1 MQQPSFRVLWIPV
14 AVLVG
19 LALLLLVIV
28 RPRGGQQ
35 PSPKPHETSRPAATE
50 AVPKDGTKAPSTMEP
65 AADVVPLSWNIQD
78 GGRARRFTLAL
89 DEVVVR
95 DASGEDHPHPLDP
108 PATAATY
115 RARIAGLAGSGTT
128 VLPVLY
134 PEDEARTLAHR
145 RLVTPNVLAEA
156 AEGTSRDALAG
167 RLSLPVESIPAASP
181 QHIVLRAGSPLEA
194 LDGLASWRSVPGVA
208 SVQVEL
214 AHQQAA
220 RAMPNDT
227 LAAQQWHLKY
237 QGQSG
242 AVAGTDVNIESAW
255 NYPSGISGTNA
266 WRGTGVRIG
275 IVDDGLQTNH
285 PDLSA
290 NYEATYSHDWNGN
303 DSDPSPS
310 TSGTVD
316 KHGTSCAGNAAA
328 RGNNGTGVSGTA
340 PEATLTGMRLI
351 AAATT
356 DSQEADAMGWHNEVI
371 SIKTNSWGPD
381 DDGQTLEGPGTLTQA
396 ALANATATG
405 RGGKGTIFTWAGGN
419 GRGYDDNSNYDG
431 YANSIHVIAVGAF
444 DSQAHVSYYS
454 EPGANLV
461 CVVPSSGASPALGI
475 TTVDRTGSAGYNTV
489 STASGGDYT
498 STFGGTSSASPTAAG
513 IVALMLQRNPNLG
526 WRDVREIL
534 IRSSK
539 RVNSADSGWTS
550 NGAGFRFHHD
560 YGAGLI
566 DATAAVNLSAGW
578 TNLPANATPIVST
591 QSSLNQTIPDNNATG
606 ITRSFVLPSSGA
618 LRVEH
623 VTVKVNISHSYRG
636 DLAITLTSPSGV
648 SDVLSAFHDDS
659 GNDYADWTFSSVR
672 HWGESSAGTWTLK
685 IADLDAGVTGTLN
698 SAELTVRGTTPASDY
713 SAWAAGYSGLS
724 DTSATADPDHDGLPN
739 LVEYHLGLPP
749 NSPNTAATVLAR
761 AASNVTLTWRRHK
774 GTASTGYAEWSDN
787 LATWSTSGITE
798 TVTEDNANDQ
808 LVTST
813 LPITAGMPKK
823 FLRLHVTL

>member
-1 MQQPSFRVLWIPV
+1 MPPPSSRSRWLV
-14 AVLVG
+14 AAALLV
-19 LALLLLVIV
+19 LALLVFTCWPG
-28 RPRGGQQ
+28 RERGQVARVSTG
-35 PSPKPHETSRPAATE
+35 ETTSAVAEEQGTSEARVPPVVSGAAV
-50 AVPKDGTKAPSTMEP
+50 AVDWSIP
-65 AADVVPLSWNIQD
+65 D
-78 GGRARRFTLAL
+78 GGRMRRFTLAL
-89 DEVVVR
+89 DEVVLR
-95 DASGEDHPHPLDP
+95 DAAGEDHPQPLSP
-108 PATAATY
+108 PATTETY
-115 RARIAGLAGSGTT
+115 RARLAALGAGGAI

-134 PEDEARTLAHR
+134 PQDETHTPAHR
-145 RLVTPNVLAEA
+145 RLVTANVLAEA
-156 AEGTSRDALAG
+156 AEGTARDALAG
-167 RLSLPVESIPAASP
+167 RLHLPVESMPAASP
-181 QHIVLRAGSPLEA
+181 RHIVLRAASPLEA
-194 LDGLASWRSVPGVA
+194 LDGLEAWRAIPGVA

-214 AHQQAA
+214 AHQQSA
-220 RAMPNDT
+220 RALPNDT
-227 LAAQQWHLKY
+227 LIASQWHLKN

-242 AVAGTDVNIESAW
+242 VVAGTDVNIESVW
-255 NYPSGISGTNA
+255 NYPSGTSGTNA
-266 WRGTGVRIG
+266 WRGNGVRIG
-275 IVDDGLQTNH
+275 IVDDGLQTAH
-285 PDLSA
+285 PDLST

-303 DSDPSPS
+303 DSDPNPS
-310 TSGTVD
+310 ATGTVD
-316 KHGTSCAGNAAA
+316 KHGTACAGNAAA

-351 AAATT
+351 AASTT

-371 SIKTNSWGPD
+371 AIKSNSWGPD
-381 DDGQTLEGPGTLTQA
+381 DDGETLEGPGTLTQA

-419 GRGYDDNSNYDG
+419 GRTADDNSNYDG
-431 YANSIHVIAVGAF
+431 YANSIHVIAIGAF

-454 EPGANLV
+454 EPGTNLV
-461 CVVPSSGASPALGI
+461 CVAPSSGTSPALGI
-475 TTVDRTGSAGYNTV
+475 TTVDRSGTAGYNT
-489 STASGGDYT
+489 SSSNGDYT
-498 STFGGTSSASPTAAG
+498 TTFGGTSSATPTAAG

-566 DATAAVNLSAGW
+566 DAAAAVNLAAGW
-578 TNLPANATPIVST
+578 INLPANATPIVST
-591 QSSLNQTIPDNNATG
+591 QSSLNQTIPDNNTTG
-606 ITRSFVLPSSGA
+606 ITRSFVLPSAGA

-623 VTVKVNISHSYRG
+623 VTVKVNISHGYRG

-648 SDVLSAFHDDS
+648 SDVLAASHGDP

-685 IADLDAGVTGTLN
+685 IADLDAGIEGTLN

-713 SAWAAGYSGLS
+713 TAWTAAYPGLA
-724 DTSATADPDHDGLPN
+724 DTSATADPDRDGLPN

-761 AASNVTLTWRRHK
+761 TASNIKLTWRRHK
-774 GTASTGYAEWSDN
+774 GTASTGHAEWSDN
-787 LATWSTSGITE
+787 LVTWSTAGITE

-808 LVTST
+808 LVTAT
-813 LPITAGMPKK
+813 LPITAGMPRK

>member
-1 MQQPSFRVLWIPV
+1 MPLLSSRSRWLLAA
-14 AVLVG
+14 AVLGV
-19 LALLLLVIV
+19 ALLVFIWWPGV
-28 RPRGGQQ
+28 DPGARAGSGQ
-35 PSPKPHETSRPAATE
+35 TPAPPGEKVPGASASTAVAP
-50 AVPKDGTKAPSTMEP
+50 AVPDAP
-65 AADVVPLSWNIQD
+65 VPLAWRIPD
-78 GGRARRFTLAL
+78 GGRKRRFSLAL
-89 DEVVVR
+89 DEVVIR
-95 DASGEDHPHPLDP
+95 DASGEDHPQPLSP
-108 PATAATY
+108 PATAANY
-115 RARIAGLAGSGTT
+115 RERLVALSTKGGM

-134 PEDEARTLAHR
+134 PEDEERTPSRR

-156 AEGTSRDALAG
+156 AEGSARDALAG
-167 RLSLPVESIPAASP
+167 RLRLPVESIPSASP
-181 QHIVLRAGSPLEA
+181 RHIVLRAASPLAA
-194 LDGLASWRSVPGVA
+194 LDGLEAWRTIPGVA

-220 RAMPNDT
+220 RALPNDT
-227 LAAQQWHLKY
+227 LIASQWHLKY

-242 AVAGTDVNIESAW
+242 AVAGTDVNIESVW
-255 NYPSGISGTNA
+255 NYPSGTSGTNA

-275 IVDDGLQTNH
+275 IVDDGLQTSH
-285 PDLSA
+285 PDLST

-303 DSDPSPS
+303 DSDPNPS
-310 TSGTVD
+310 VSGTVN

-356 DSQEADAMGWHNEVI
+356 DSQEADAMGWHNDVI
-371 SIKTNSWGPD
+371 AIKSNSWGPD
-381 DDGQTLEGPGTLTQA
+381 DDGETLEGPGMLTQA
-396 ALANATATG
+396 ALADATATG

-419 GRGYDDNSNYDG
+419 GREYDDNSNYDG
-431 YANSIHVIAVGAF
+431 YANSIHVIAIGAF
-444 DSQAHVSYYS
+444 DSQARVSYYS
-454 EPGANLV
+454 EPGANLI
-461 CVVPSSGASPALGI
+461 CVAPSSGTSPALGI
-475 TTVDRTGSAGYNTV
+475 TTVDRTGSAGYNTS
-489 STASGGDYT
+489 STAAGGDYT
-498 STFGGTSSASPTAAG
+498 STFGGTSSATPTAAG
-513 IVALMLQRNPNLG
+513 IVALILQRNPNLG

-539 RVNSADSGWTS
+539 RVNPADSGWTG

-566 DATAAVNLSAGW
+566 DAAAAVNLAATW
-578 TNLPANATPIVST
+578 TNLPANAAPIVST
-591 QSSLNQTIPDNNATG
+591 QSSLNQTIPDDNATG
-606 ITRSFVLPSSGA
+606 ITRSFVLPSAGA

-623 VTVKVNISHSYRG
+623 VTVKLNISHGYRG

-648 SDVLSAFHDDS
+648 SDVLAALHDDS

-672 HWGESSAGTWTLK
+672 HWGESSAGTWILK
-685 IADLDAGVTGTLN
+685 IADLDSGITGTLN

-713 SAWAAGYSGLS
+713 NAWVASYSGLS
-724 DTSATADPDHDGLPN
+724 DPSATADPDHDGLPN

-749 NSPNTAATVLAR
+749 NSPTTAAVVLAR

-774 GTASTGYAEWSDN
+774 GTASTGHAEWSDN
-787 LATWSTSGITE
+787 LVIWSTTGITE

-808 LVTST
+808 LVTAT
-813 LPITAGMPKK
+813 LPITAAMPKK